1 MKESET
7 MTHAMDDDRVIEG
20 SDGIGELDTVLRDIE
35 PADFAPARQS
45 QKRRGVSGT
54 VHRDRI
60 HDSAA
65 KHVTG
70 RADYTDDISQPEG
83 TLHAYLGVS
92 QIAHARLNGLNL
104 SAVRAAPG
112 VVDVLTA
119 EDIPGVNDISPTGKH
134 DEPVFPTDAIEFHG
148 QPLFAVIAVTRE
160 AARRAAILAKVD
172 CEPLPFALDPV
183 SAREA
188 GHPYVTPPLTLKR
201 GEAEPAL
208 ASAKNRISGKIAIGG
223 QDHMYLEG
231 QIAFAIPGED
241 DDMVVHCSTQHPSE
255 AQHMVAH
262 VLGVPSNAVTVN
274 VRRMGGGFGGKES
287 QMNLFCAVAAIAA
300 RKCGRPVKIRP
311 DRDQD
316 MTATGKRHDFVVDY
330 EVGFDETGRIE
341 AVDATFAARCGYS
354 SDLSGPV
361 TDRAL
366 FHADNAYF
374 YPHVRLQ
381 SQPLKTN
388 TVSNTAF
395 RGFGGPQ
402 GVVVAERMI
411 EEIAYATGRDPLDV
425 RMANFYGSAG
435 RDVTPYHQTVE
446 DNILARL
453 VTELEEKSDYR
464 KRRAAIIAEN
474 AASPILKRGIAL
486 TPVKFGISFT
496 ATWYN
501 QAGALIHVYNDGS
514 IHLNHGGTEMGQ
526 GLNTKVAQ
534 VVADAFQV
542 DFERIKITRTTT
554 EKVPNTSA
562 TAASSGSD
570 LNGMAA
576 LDAAE
581 QIKARLVA
589 FATENWGVAADAV
602 TFEANE
608 VRIGETVLSF
618 DDFIREAYKARV
630 QLSAAGFY
638 KTPKIHWDRETGSGR
653 PFYYF
658 SYGAACSE
666 VTIDTL
672 TGEYRVERTDI
683 LHDVGRSLNPAL
695 DKGQVEGAFIQ
706 GMGWL
711 TTEELWWDH
720 KGELRTHAPSTYK
733 IPLASDRPR
742 IFNVELADWSE
753 NRELTIKRSKA
764 VGEPPFMLGISVFE
778 ALSMAVASVADYREC
793 PRLDAPATP
802 ERILM
807 AVSRLQGRG

>member
-1 MKESET
+1 MKDSAT
-7 MTHAMDDDRVIEG
+7 LSVTLGDDQAAI
-20 SDGIGELDTVLRDIE
+20 
-35 PADFAPARQS
+35 
-45 QKRRGVSGT
+45 SGA

-70 RADYTDDISQPEG
+70 RADYTDDIAQPEG
-83 TLHAYLGVS
+83 TLHAYLGLSTVT
-92 QIAHARLNGLNL
+92 HARILGLDL

-134 DEPVFPTDAIEFHG
+134 DEPVFPTDEIQFHG
-148 QPLFAVIAVTRE
+148 QPLFAVIAETRD
-160 AARRAAILAKVD
+160 AARRAAVLARVD
-172 CEPLPFALDPV
+172 CEDLPFALDPLA
-183 SAREA
+183 ARKA
-188 GHPYVTPPLTLKR
+188 GYPYVTPPLTLER
-201 GEAEPAL
+201 GEVDPAL
-208 ASAKNRISGKIAIGG
+208 STAPRRIEGTITIGG

-241 DDMVVHCSTQHPSE
+241 DDILVHCSTQHPSE

-287 QMNLFCAVAAIAA
+287 QMNLFCAVAALAA
-300 RKCGRPVKIRP
+300 RKTGRAVKIRP

-330 EVGFDETGRIE
+330 SVGFDETGRIQAVE
-341 AVDATFAARCGYS
+341 AGFAARCGYS

-374 YPHVRLQ
+374 YPNVRLR
-381 SQPLKTN
+381 SHPMKTN

-411 EEIAYATGRDPLDV
+411 EEIAYATGQDPLDV
-425 RMANFYGSAG
+425 RKANFYGGAG
-435 RDVTPYHQTVE
+435 RDVTPYHQKVE
-446 DNILARL
+446 DNILDRL
-453 VTELEEKSDYR
+453 ISELETRSDYR
-464 KRRAAIIAEN
+464 ARRAAIIEGN
-474 AASPILKRGIAL
+474 AASRILKRGIAL

-534 VVADAFQV
+534 VVAEAFQV

-576 LDAAE
+576 LDAVQ
-581 QIKARLVA
+581 QIKVRLVA
-589 FATENWGVAADAV
+589 FACEKWGVD
-602 TFEANE
+602 EAEVEFLPNA

-618 DDFIREAYKARV
+618 DAFIRQAYMARV

-638 KTPKIHWDRETGSGR
+638 KTPKIHWDRDKGAGR

-695 DKGQVEGAFIQ
+695 DRGQVEGAFVQ

-711 TTEELWWDH
+711 TTEELWWDD
-720 KGELRTHAPSTYK
+720 KGRLRTHAPSTYK

-742 IFNVELADWSE
+742 IFNVDLADWSE

-764 VGEPPFMLGISVFE
+764 VGEPPFMLGVSVFE
-778 ALSMAVASVADYREC
+778 ALSMAVASVADYRHC

-802 ERILM
+802 ERVLM
-807 AVSRLQGRG
+807 AVSRLEGRA

>member
-1 MKESET
+1 MK
-7 MTHAMDDDRVIEG
+7 DDI
-20 SDGIGELDTVLRDIE
+20 SI
-35 PADFAPARQS
+35 
-45 QKRRGVSGT
+45 RGA
-54 VHRDRI
+54 VHTDRI
-60 HDSAA
+60 HDSAI

-70 RADYTDDISQPEG
+70 TADYTDDIPQPQG

-92 QIAHARLNGLNL
+92 KVAHATLNAIDL
-104 SAVRAAPG
+104 SAVRTAPG
-112 VVDVLTA
+112 VVGVLTA
-119 EDIPGVNDISPTGKH
+119 ADVPGCNDISPTGQN
-134 DEPVFPTDAIEFHG
+134 DEPVFPTDKIEFHG
-148 QPLFAVIAVTRE
+148 QPLFAVIADTRD
-160 AARRAAILAKVD
+160 AARRAAELAQVD
-172 CEPLPFALDPV
+172 CTVLPHALDV
-183 SAREA
+183 NAAQEA
-188 GHPYVTPPLTLKR
+188 GYPHVTAPLKLER
-201 GEAEPAL
+201 GTVDDGFAA
-208 ASAKNRISGKIAIGG
+208 AANRLQGRITIGG

-241 DDMVVHCSTQHPSE
+241 DDVVVHCSTQHPSE

-287 QMNLFCAVAAIAA
+287 QMNLFCVVAAMAA
-300 RKCGRPVKIRP
+300 KKWNRAVKIRP

-330 EVGFDETGRIE
+330 DVGFDDEGRIQ
-341 AVDATFAARCGYS
+341 AVESCFAARCGYS

-374 YPHVRLQ
+374 YPHVRLT
-381 SQPLKTN
+381 SRPMKTN

-402 GVVVAERMI
+402 GVVAAERMI

-425 RMANFYGSAG
+425 RKVNFYGDAG
-435 RDVTPYHQTVE
+435 RDLTPYHQQVQ
-446 DNILARL
+446 DNIIGRL
-453 VTELEEKSDYR
+453 VDELEETAAYR
-464 KRRAAIIAEN
+464 QRRADIVAFNE
-474 AASPILKRGIAL
+474 SSRVLKKGIAL

-496 ATWYN
+496 ATHYN
-501 QAGALIHVYNDGS
+501 QAGALVHVYSDGS
-514 IHLNHGGTEMGQ
+514 IALNHGGTEMGQ

-542 DFERIKITRTTT
+542 DFDRIKITKTTT

-576 LDAAE
+576 LNAVE
-581 QIKARLVA
+581 QIKARLVE
-589 FATENWGVAADAV
+589 FAADKWGVAPEDV
-602 TFEANE
+602 RFLPNLVQVGTDTLTFD
-608 VRIGETVLSF
+608 SF
-618 DDFIREAYKARV
+618 IKQAYMARV

-638 KTPKIHWDRETGSGR
+638 KTPDIHWDRASGKGR
-653 PFYYF
+653 PFYYYA
-658 SYGAACSE
+658 YGAACSE

-672 TGEYRVERTDI
+672 TGEYRVTRTDI
-683 LHDVGRSLNPAL
+683 LHDVGRSLNPIL

-711 TTEELWWDH
+711 TTEELWWDD
-720 KGELRTHAPSTYK
+720 KGALRTHAPSTYK

-742 IFNVELADWSE
+742 IFNVNLADWSE

-778 ALSMAVASVADYREC
+778 ALSMAVASVADYTVC

-802 ERILM
+802 ERVLM
-807 AVSRLQGRG
+807 AVARLRAGA

>member
-1 MKESET
+1 MKDSAT
-7 MTHAMDDDRVIEG
+7 LSVALGDDQAAI
-20 SDGIGELDTVLRDIE
+20 
-35 PADFAPARQS
+35 
-45 QKRRGVSGT
+45 SGA

-70 RADYTDDISQPEG
+70 RADYTDDIAQPEG
-83 TLHAYLGVS
+83 TLHAYLGLSTVT
-92 QIAHARLNGLNL
+92 HARILGLDL

-134 DEPVFPTDAIEFHG
+134 DEPVFPTDEIQFHG
-148 QPLFAVIAVTRE
+148 QPLFAVIAETRD
-160 AARRAAILAKVD
+160 AARRAAVLARVD
-172 CEPLPFALDPV
+172 CEDLPFALDPLA
-183 SAREA
+183 ARKA
-188 GHPYVTPPLTLKR
+188 GYPYVTPPLTLER
-201 GEAEPAL
+201 GEVDPAL
-208 ASAKNRISGKIAIGG
+208 STAPRRIEGTITIGG

-241 DDMVVHCSTQHPSE
+241 DDILVHCSTQHPSE

-287 QMNLFCAVAAIAA
+287 QMNLFCAVAALAA
-300 RKCGRPVKIRP
+300 RKTGRAVKIRP

-330 EVGFDETGRIE
+330 SVGFDETGRIQAVE
-341 AVDATFAARCGYS
+341 AGFAARCGYS

-374 YPHVRLQ
+374 YPNVRLR
-381 SQPLKTN
+381 SHPMKTN

-411 EEIAYATGRDPLDV
+411 EEIAYATGQDPLDV
-425 RMANFYGSAG
+425 RKANFYGGAG
-435 RDVTPYHQTVE
+435 RDVTPYHQKVE
-446 DNILARL
+446 DNILDRL
-453 VTELEEKSDYR
+453 ISELETRSDYR
-464 KRRAAIIAEN
+464 ARRAAIIEGN
-474 AASPILKRGIAL
+474 AASRILKRGIAL

-534 VVADAFQV
+534 VVAEAFQV

-576 LDAAE
+576 LDAVQ
-581 QIKARLVA
+581 QIKVRLVA
-589 FATENWGVAADAV
+589 FACEKWGVD
-602 TFEANE
+602 EAEVEFLPNA

-618 DDFIREAYKARV
+618 DAFIRQAYMARV

-638 KTPKIHWDRETGSGR
+638 KTPKIHWDRDKGAGR

-695 DKGQVEGAFIQ
+695 DRGQVEGAFVQ

-711 TTEELWWDH
+711 TTEELWWDD
-720 KGELRTHAPSTYK
+720 KGRLRTHAPSTYK

-742 IFNVELADWSE
+742 IFNVDLADWSE

-764 VGEPPFMLGISVFE
+764 VGEPPFMLGVSVFE
-778 ALSMAVASVADYREC
+778 ALSMAVASVADYRHC

-802 ERILM
+802 ERVLM
-807 AVSRLQGRG
+807 AVSRLEGRA